1 MTQVTLWCDNESST
15 VKAHGELSFK
25 APSGSEVCLRSG
37 SAIRAPRAVLPRWL
51 SVFAEAG
58 CAAVLGLG
66 GEPGVWAAPFFFG
79 LLADFVLETALPA
92 APGRGRGAATVL
104 GPPAAQIAAGVSG
117 RRAGTAA
124 PAMVTAGSGR
134 RGHSP
139 RQRGPGGSPGRCPRR
154 PARPRHPRTA
164 AVAGAA
170 GESPQ
175 DLQAFRDYGES
186 WYCSR
191 KRLESRFQPR
201 EPLARQPQV
210 TAEARCKLISWLI
223 SVHRHF
229 GFSFEALCLAVNILD
244 RFLATTPVAADC
256 FQLLGVTALLIA
268 CKQVE
273 VHPPSVKELLALCC
287 GAFTRQQLRNLECIV
302 LHRLGFDLAAP
313 TISFFLEHFSQVRL
327 EASGADLREAAD
339 ARSLA
344 GGVAELSLADYAF
357 TKYAPSLL
365 AAGSLGLADRL
376 LRHRSPLDLRVSGYP
391 EGLLRDCMDQL
402 QLLVSLNG
410 QSLPLLLPPEVAQKC
425 AWLPSGR

>member
-1 MTQVTLWCDNESST
+1 MSYSFLYSLL
-15 VKAHGELSFK
+15 GEGFL
-25 APSGSEVCLRSG
+25 E
-37 SAIRAPRAVLPRWL
+37 
-51 SVFAEAG
+51 
-58 CAAVLGLG
+58 AAVLRRPHRSRLTPYEALG
-66 GEPGVWAAPFFFG
+66 ARRSFLSLIQILVWRRRSRRC
-79 LLADFVLETALPA
+79 LAGLPA
-92 APGRGRGAATVL
+92 AG
-104 GPPAAQIAAGVSG
+104 AGV
-117 RRAGTAA
+117 
-124 PAMVTAGSGR
+124 PGR
-134 RGHSP
+134 RGCWPQGPPHRSNTRGRAGQRSGRGGPVMVTSGSGLRGGSP
-139 RQRGPGGSPGRCPRR
+139 RRRGPGGSPGRCPQR
-154 PARPRHPRTA
+154 PARRRRPG
-164 AVAGAA
+164 AGAA
-170 GESPQ
+170 VSARESPE

-186 WYCSR
+186 WYRSR
-191 KRLESRFQPR
+191 KGLESRFQPL

-210 TAEARCKLISWLI
+210 TAEARCKLVSWLI
-223 SVHRHF
+223 PVHRHF
-229 GFSFEALCLAVNILD
+229 GLSFEALCLAVNTLD

-287 GAFTRQQLRNLECIV
+287 GAFTRQQLCNLECIV

-313 TISFFLEHFSQVRL
+313 TVSFFLEHFSQVRL
-327 EASGADLREAAD
+327 ETRGADAGEAAD

-376 LRHRSPLDLRVSGYP
+376 LGHRSPLDLRVSGYP
-391 EGLLRDCMDQL
+391 EGLLRDCMEQL

-425 AWLPSGR
+425 LWLRGGR